1 MQNSLKDIDSMIFD
15 LDGTLWDSTKEIASS
30 WSTIISKYDN
40 DKKEVTTEELKG
52 YMGLELEVIGERM
65 FPNMDKKNRDILLRE
80 CGEFENQYLMEHGA
94 TLYDKLEDTLKVLS
108 KKYKLF
114 IVSNCQDGYIETF
127 MKFYN
132 LDKYFVDFE
141 CPGRTNLSKAENIKI
156 VIERNNLKHPVYVG
170 DTQMDCDAAKK
181 AGIPFIYARYGFG
194 NTEEYNHVID
204 KFEELLS
211 L

>member
-1 MQNSLKDIDSMIFD
+1 
-15 LDGTLWDSTKEIASS
+15 
-30 WSTIISKYDN
+30 
-40 DKKEVTTEELKG
+40 
-52 YMGLELEVIGERM
+52 
-65 FPNMDKKNRDILLRE
+65 
-80 CGEFENQYLMEHGA
+80 
-94 TLYDKLEDTLKVLS
+94 
-108 KKYKLF
+108 
-114 IVSNCQDGYIETF
+114 

>member
-1 MQNSLKDIDSMIFD
+1 
-15 LDGTLWDSTKEIASS
+15 
-30 WSTIISKYDN
+30 
-40 DKKEVTTEELKG
+40 
-52 YMGLELEVIGERM
+52 
-65 FPNMDKKNRDILLRE
+65 
-80 CGEFENQYLMEHGA
+80 MEHGA

-181 AGIPFIYARYGFG
+181 HRWIVMQLKKL
-194 NTEEYNHVID
+194 EYLLYMLDTDLVIQ
-204 KFEELLS
+204 KNIIM
-211 L
+211 